1 MPKPKRLK
9 WYFSLRS
16 PYSWIAYSDLLAHYP
31 DVLNTVEWLPMW
43 EPGEEC
49 SRLLAEQGIEE
60 LPYTVMS
67 KAKALYILQDAR
79 RLARARGLTMTWPVD
94 KDPKW
99 DVAHLGYLAALD
111 DGKGKEF
118 VAATYRARWEN
129 GLNISD
135 PDIIAAVAEEIG
147 LDPVRI
153 AGAHRDPLV
162 QARGVAYLKN
172 VDKDGVFGVPMF
184 MNGRDKFWGTDRM
197 LDFVASV
204 RGSGPPQ
211 PELIETVL
219 LLTAAG
225 DAGHAGGCG

>member
-1 MPKPKRLK
+1 MAKPKRLK

-16 PYSWIAYSDLLAHYP
+16 PYSWIAYRDLLAHHP
-31 DVLNTVEWLPMW
+31 DVLAAVEWLPMW

-49 SRLLAEQGIEE
+49 SRLVAEQGIE

-67 KAKALYILQDAR
+67 KAKHLYILQDVR

-94 KDPKW
+94 KDPEW

-111 DGKGKEF
+111 EGKGEEF

-135 PDIIAAVAEEIG
+135 PDVVAAVAKEIG

-153 AGAHRDPLV
+153 AGAHEDPLM
-162 QARGVAYLKN
+162 QARSVAYLKN
-172 VDKDGVFGVPMF
+172 IEKDGVFGVPMF
-184 MNGRDKFWGTDRM
+184 MNGRDKFWGADRV

-204 RGSGPPQ
+204 RGTWAPQ
-211 PELIETVL
+211 PEPIETVVPPA
-219 LLTAAG
+219 AAG